1 MASSRSSRRGM
12 AISRRRRQTARDV
25 FIAEARN
32 SLPRSPTGAS
42 TQWEANALSIER
54 SIAADRRLAAH
65 GFDRWGRRTG
75 GDDA

>member
-25 FIAEARN
+25 FITEARN
-32 SLPRSPTGAS
+32 GLPRSPIGAS
-42 TQWEANALSIER
+42 TQWAADARSIER
-54 SIAADRRLAAH
+54 SMGADRWLAAH